1 MQCSKTG
8 MIGHQNDVAS
18 IGLGKSLATYSCWN
32 FWRLIMNKKSYHTN
46 RLPPTEMTPN
56 EKAISLVLNILVFLG
71 FVVALLYG
79 GPIMDWL
86 DNL

>member
-1 MQCSKTG
+1 
-8 MIGHQNDVAS
+8 
-18 IGLGKSLATYSCWN
+18 
-32 FWRLIMNKKSYHTN
+32 MNKKSYHTN

-56 EKAISLVLNILVFLG
+56 EKAISLILNILIVIC